1 MDVYLQ
7 DVRRTWWRKAER
19 LIGSSAKLHIK
30 RLISML
36 ARACAR
42 SLQFYSLD
50 TTFGG
55 VSNVSLDVALLPWKP
70 LWGGLVGAVFCQD
83 GPLRRRLAFPSR
95 ARTF

>member
-7 DVRRTWWRKAER
+7 DVRRTWWRRAER
-19 LIGSSAKLHIK
+19 LIGSSAKL

-55 VSNVSLDVALLPWKP
+55 VSNVSLVVALLSHCGGD
-70 LWGGLVGAVFCQD
+70 LWGLCFDKD
-83 GPLRRRLAFPSR
+83 GPLRRRPAFPSR